1 MSSNQDPQQAVR
13 SLDDLLIGAHQPPE
27 AVRIGPGARRG
38 GPSIHPLPPGS
49 TTALDLQTL
58 DVHTLDVHTLDV
70 HTLDVHTLDLHTDE
84 QSPFMVSEL
93 WL

>member
-1 MSSNQDPQQAVR
+1 MAQQPETGIVSSNQDPQQAVR

-38 GPSIHPLPPGS
+38 GPSIHPLPPPRS

-58 DVHTLDVHTLDV
+58 DVHTLDVHT
-70 HTLDVHTLDLHTDE
+70 DE

>member
-1 MSSNQDPQQAVR
+1 MAQQPETGIVSSNQDPQQAVR

-38 GPSIHPLPPGS
+38 SPSIHPLPPGS
-49 TTALDLQTL
+49 TTALDL
-58 DVHTLDVHTLDV
+58 HTLDV
-70 HTLDVHTLDLHTDE
+70 HTDE

-93 WL
+93 